1 MCPINTSD
9 IVSVQVDAAT
19 VAGTISSTSGLI
31 CNNSASPTV
40 SLTGNTGS
48 TILWQYSVDGGAT
61 YTNTSPMQTGTSISS
76 VVNNSA
82 PGSVQVTTYY
92 KALVQNGVCPN
103 QASNAISVSVDP
115 TSQVGTI
122 LPAQKVQQVCIG
134 NSAIDVVLPSYVGT
148 IIWQT
153 ASTLAGTYTTIGG
166 QTSATLP
173 SAFMPTNVAG
183 IKYYKAVVKSG
194 VCPSINSDIVRVQT
208 DPSTVAGTI
217 ASSSSLICNN
227 SPNPTISL
235 TGNTGSTILW
245 QYSVDGGATYT
256 NTSPMQTGTS
266 ISSVVNNSAPGS
278 VQVTT
283 YYKAIVQSGVCPSL
297 ITNAVNVSVDPTSQV
312 GTILPAQKVQ
322 QVCIGNSAIDVV
334 LPSYVGTIIWQ
345 TAPSTS
351 GAYTTIGGQTNP
363 TLPYTSMPT
372 NVAGTKYYKAVVTSG
387 VCPSINSDI
396 VSVQTDPLTV
406 AGTITSSEN
415 LICNNSPNPTISLT
429 GNTGS
434 TILWQYSVDGGAT
447 YTNTSPI
454 QTGTSISSVVNNSAP
469 GSVQVTSYYKAI
481 VQSGVC
487 PSLITNAV
495 NVSVDPT
502 SQVGIILPSQKV
514 QQVCIGSPATNI
526 VLPSNVGTILWKTSN
541 NATTGYLAIGG
552 ETAAILPSVSIP
564 TNTAG
569 TMYYKA
575 VVTSGVCPSIES
587 DVASVQTD
595 AASVAGNIFFLTGG
609 SPICNLG
616 VKPSISIA
624 NYTGNSIIW
633 QTSPS
638 TTSAL
643 SGAALAAID
652 YTNIIQTGTIL
663 NNGIENTTSALNS
676 SFKYYR
682 AEVKN
687 GVCPSVT
694 STPIEIEV
702 IPTPLV
708 TNFVPAERCGPGSVQ
723 LNATSNLGN
732 VSWFE
737 NIAGGS
743 TLATGNNFLTPSINA
758 STNFYASG
766 LFRGCYSVSRTA
778 VLGTIK
784 EVPTITSVIDSAV
797 CGPAVLGLSATSS
810 SGIINWYASPMGGNS
825 LLESNQF
832 KTPLIRKTTTYY
844 VDATLNGCT
853 TITRSPVVANIY
865 VIPEVSPIADTAQ
878 VCVGNQL
885 SFSNNA
891 TLGLPPYVYT
901 IYFDNVNV
909 MRKTNETVIG
919 VKSGYTTVYFN
930 VKDMN
935 GCVSVNSDAFKI
947 KISDPIAP
955 QNFNYQA
962 YYKEDFI
969 IPTKKDTGYV
979 LYNWSPPN
987 NLNFTNKPD
996 PTFNGENPAD
1006 YILLRTDTTSKCAVA
1021 DNYHIDVTRDFIFD
1035 LPNAFTPN
1043 YDGLNDKIKVIANAG
1058 IRKINYLKIYN
1069 RAGILVRSINNL
1081 TEGQNGWDGL
1091 TLKGMADTDGYYWL
1105 AEYETKDNRTL
1116 KKSGS
1121 FLLIK

>member
-1 MCPINTSD
+1 
-9 IVSVQVDAAT
+9 
-19 VAGTISSTSGLI
+19 
-31 CNNSASPTV
+31 
-40 SLTGNTGS
+40 
-48 TILWQYSVDGGAT
+48 
-61 YTNTSPMQTGTSISS
+61 MQTGTSISS

-92 KALVQNGVCPN
+92 KAIVQSGVCP
-103 QASNAISVSVDP
+103 SLITNAVNVSVDP

-217 ASSSSLICNN
+217 ASSSS
-227 SPNPTISL
+227 
-235 TGNTGSTILW
+235 
-245 QYSVDGGATYT
+245 
-256 NTSPMQTGTS
+256 
-266 ISSVVNNSAPGS
+266 
-278 VQVTT
+278 
-283 YYKAIVQSGVCPSL
+283 
-297 ITNAVNVSVDPTSQV
+297 
-312 GTILPAQKVQ
+312 
-322 QVCIGNSAIDVV
+322 
-334 LPSYVGTIIWQ
+334 
-345 TAPSTS
+345 
-351 GAYTTIGGQTNP
+351 
-363 TLPYTSMPT
+363 
-372 NVAGTKYYKAVVTSG
+372 
-387 VCPSINSDI
+387 
-396 VSVQTDPLTV
+396 
-406 AGTITSSEN
+406 

-901 IYFDNVNV
+901 IYLDNVNV